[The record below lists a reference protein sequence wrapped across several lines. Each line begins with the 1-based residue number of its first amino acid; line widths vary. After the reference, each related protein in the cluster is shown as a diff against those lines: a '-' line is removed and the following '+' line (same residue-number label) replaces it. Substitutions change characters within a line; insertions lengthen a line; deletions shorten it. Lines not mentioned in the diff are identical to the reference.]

1 MVASI
6 MTLPHYCLGEVV
18 PVKCFRP
25 VSSADENGF
34 VAGSL
39 QQSAAGSN
47 SRGARIARHRY
58 CDADLKATPPGP
70 KW

>member
-18 PVKCFRP
+18 PVNCFRP

-34 VAGSL
+34 VAGRCNNRLPDRARALLGSL
-39 QQSAAGSN
+39 G
-47 SRGARIARHRY
+47 I
-58 CDADLKATPPGP
+58 DTVTPT
-70 KW
+70 